1 MFTISDILYVCIHG
15 SEKIKIMNGIFIIIF
30 FNNWTYSRARLTY
43 ITLIFINQHVYR
55 QVSEGVILH
64 PFLTLNSHICLVV
77 FLVLCLLVLGT
88 SFSMLFGDNSNK
100 PIWVSVFFCT
110 AVTFCIFAF
119 YIIVSVQ
126 INTRRYLDSPR

>member
-1 MFTISDILYVCIHG
+1 MAFLL
-15 SEKIKIMNGIFIIIF
+15 F
-30 FNNWTYSRARLTY
+30 FFLNNWTYGRARLTY
-43 ITLIFINQHVYR
+43 ITLTFINQHVYR
-55 QVSEGVILH
+55 QVTEGVILH
-64 PFLTLNSHICLVV
+64 PLSPGLTLNSHICLVV

-110 AVTFCIFAF
+110 AVMFCIFAF
-119 YIIVSVQ
+119 YIMVSVH